1 MLIKVKKTVHEST
14 ILQSKIYTTN
24 HNPKHNRSALTLE
37 SPQERRLVVRPL
49 PRLTF
54 QNFWPRPWPVP
65 RKRPTRLP
73 RRPKRRNK
81 PSRRRP
87 SRPSFLMRPKK
98 PVSLARLKSEFSQV
112 LGTSEPLRFSGSG
125 CDGIGLIS
133 SLNCHSFSGR

>member
-1 MLIKVKKTVHEST
+1 MLIKVNKTVHEST

-24 HNPKHNRSALTLE
+24 YNPNHNRLAQTPE
-37 SPQERRLVVRPL
+37 SPQERRRVVMPL
-49 PRLTF
+49 PRSTF
-54 QNFWPRPWPVP
+54 PNFWPRPCPEP

-98 PVSLARLKSEFSQV
+98 PVSLAQLKSEFLV
-112 LGTSEPLRFSGSG
+112 RFRGPPN
-125 CDGIGLIS
+125 
-133 SLNCHSFSGR
+133 LNDFPDRDVTG